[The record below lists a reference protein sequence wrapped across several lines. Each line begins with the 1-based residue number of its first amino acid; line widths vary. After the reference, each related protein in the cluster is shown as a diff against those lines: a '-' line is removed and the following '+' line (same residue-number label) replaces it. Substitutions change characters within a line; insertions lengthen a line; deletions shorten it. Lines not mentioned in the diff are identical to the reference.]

1 MNLPSDLKAYKAPR
15 DLGQWIDEALA
26 GVGLLLL
33 AAFLLAFASW
43 GQA

>member
-1 MNLPSDLKAYKAPR
+1 MIGEELKSYAAPR
-15 DLGQWIDEALA
+15 DSFQIIEEATAFL
-26 GVGLLLL
+26 GLLLL